1 MMKQYYQI
9 LRDMREDKDETQQQ
23 IAELLSITRQ
33 QYGLYESGA
42 RSLPIDYIKP
52 LCEHFEVTADYVL
65 GVEIKNKKRG

>member
-1 MMKQYYQI
+1 MKQYYQI
-9 LRDMREDKDETQQQ
+9 LRDLREDKDETQQQ

-42 RSLPIDYIKP
+42 RALPIDYIKP
-52 LCEHFEVTADYVL
+52 LCEHFEVSANYVL